1 MFNKIKYKELTAT
14 QKGNYNFQKISAVLA
29 DFGYSTV
36 KLNLDLGSADFL
48 AYHIDGESI
57 LNCQLKGRLSLN
69 RKYLGKDIHIAFYKN
84 NECYVYPHDEF
95 YHEVRS
101 LGLLK
106 ESKVWEESGRWSWL
120 QIPLKL
126 EDFIRACNLSKT
138 TDRFQSKQ

>member
-14 QKGNYNFQKISAVLA
+14 QKGNYNFQKTSAVLT

-36 KLNLDLGSADFL
+36 KLNLDSGSADFL

-69 RKYLGKDIHIAFYKN
+69 RKYLGKGIHIAFYKN
-84 NECYVYPHDEF
+84 NECYIYPHDEF

-106 ESKVWEESGRWSWL
+106 ESKAWEESGRLSWL
-120 QIPLKL
+120 QIPTNLEGWMQVYKL
-126 EDFIRACNLSKT
+126 
-138 TDRFQSKQ
+138 